1 MKKNSTK
8 ERILNSAEELFAEK
22 GLKHASVRD
31 ITALANAHLAAV
43 NYHFGSKDGL
53 IRELVYRRVV
63 PLNQKR
69 LKLLREA
76 VKRYGKNGV
85 PVEAALHALL
95 TPVVK
100 LYFERPYF
108 LKITGQIVSDP
119 DDEVYKIYLLHYQEV
134 FSEFKE
140 VLRESL
146 PHLGDEEIMWRL
158 HFMMGG
164 VMHTWTNHSGLER
177 LSGGV
182 CRLDDEEETTQ
193 RLISFFAAG
202 FKAPKYSSQ
211 GNTAHDNGMKEEGLR
226 T

>member
-1 MKKNSTK
+1 MKENSTK
-8 ERILNSAEELFAEK
+8 VRILNSAEELFAEK

-31 ITALANAHLAAV
+31 ITAAANAHLAAV

-63 PLNQKR
+63 PLNRER
-69 LKLLREA
+69 LRLLREA
-76 VKRYGKNGV
+76 VKRYGKSGV
-85 PVEAALHALL
+85 PVETALRALL
-95 TPVVK
+95 TPVVS

-108 LKITGQIVSDP
+108 LKITAQIVSDP

-140 VLRESL
+140 VMKESL
-146 PHLGDEEIMWRL
+146 PYLDDEEIMWRL

-164 VMHTWTNHSGLER
+164 VIHTWTNHSGLER

-182 CRLDDEEETTQ
+182 CRLDDEEETIE

-202 FKAPKYSSQ
+202 FKAPEYSSH
-211 GNTAHDNGMKEEGLR
+211 GSNAGDNGMKMKA
-226 T
+226 